1 MNKVILVT
9 GLILLFILEISGIY
23 FIMPFPGSQK
33 INSLPFAYW
42 MHNNIMWIRIPLIA
56 IVLFSFIRVMRR
68 SHRTARIAFPVLLGI
83 YGILFYYTNFKLQA
97 DKLFYQPKTKMFT
110 GAAANKVE
118 GHKLVIGVVNNGEA
132 KAYPIQVIGYHHQVR
147 DTVGGMPVMI
157 TYCTVCRTGRVFSP
171 DVDGKQETFRLVGMD
186 HFNAM
191 FEDATTKSWWQQA
204 TGVAVI
210 GDLKGK
216 ALREIPSQQAKL
228 QTWLAAYPNS
238 LVLQPDTIYN
248 KQYKSLR
255 NFDDGTTRDELEG
268 RDSASWA
275 FKSWVIGV
283 EHNGTAS
290 AYDWNM
296 LYDYRLIQDSLP
308 GMPLMITL
316 ENDTASFHVLN
327 RKLNDDVLQFSNLSN
342 GNISDSKTASMW
354 NPSGL
359 CIDGPMKGAQLSR
372 LQASQEFWH
381 SWKSF
386 HPATLMFKK

>member
-1 MNKVILVT
+1 MNKVILGT

-33 INSLPFAYW
+33 INSLSFAYW
-42 MHNNIMWIRIPLIA
+42 MHNNIVWIRIILIA
-56 IVLFSFIRVMRR
+56 LVLLAFVRKMQNSRR
-68 SHRTARIAFPVLLGI
+68 SAKIVFTLLLAA
-83 YGILFYYTNFKLQA
+83 YGLLFYYANYKFQA
-97 DKLFYQPKTKMFT
+97 DKIFYQPKTKMFADAT
-110 GAAANKVE
+110 ANKVQA
-118 GHKLVIGVVNNGEA
+118 HKLVIGVVNNGEA

-171 DVDGKQETFRLVGMD
+171 VINGKQETFRLVGMD

-191 FEDATTKSWWQQA
+191 FEDEATKSWWQQA
-204 TGVAVI
+204 TGVAVA

-216 ALREIPSQQAKL
+216 ALREIPSRQAKL
-228 QTWLAAYPNS
+228 QSWLAAYPNS

-248 KQYKSLR
+248 KQYKSLSD
-255 NFDDGTTRDELEG
+255 FDDGTTDDELEK
-268 RDSASWA
+268 RDSASWR

-283 EHNGTAS
+283 EHNGTAT

-296 LYDYRLIQDSLP
+296 LYENRLIQDSMP

-316 ENDTASFHVLN
+316 ENDTASFHVFS
-327 RKLNDDVLQFSNLSN
+327 RKINDDVLTFSVLSD
-342 GNISDSKTASMW
+342 GNITDTKTASVW
-354 NPSGL
+354 TPSGL
-359 CIDGPMKGAQLSR
+359 CIDGPMKGIGLLP